1 MSKASVTT
9 KQSLTAKGILNLSGN
24 DILLEIEDG
33 EAISL
38 EDLLKDFDGKSIT
51 VAVSY
56 GEEVM

>member
-1 MSKASVTT
+1 MAKASVTT
-9 KQSLTAKGILNLSGN
+9 KQSLTAKGILNLGGN

-33 EAISL
+33 ETISL

>member
-1 MSKASVTT
+1 MAKASVTT

>member
-1 MSKASVTT
+1 MAKASVTT
-9 KQSLTAKGILNLSGN
+9 KQSLTAKGILNLGDN

-38 EDLLKDFDGKSIT
+38 IDLLKDFDGKSIT
-51 VAVSY
+51 IAVSY

>member
-1 MSKASVTT
+1 MAKASVTT
-9 KQSLTAKGILNLSGN
+9 KQSLTAKGILSLGDN

-38 EDLLKDFDGKSIT
+38 IDLFKDFDGKSIT